1 MFRIQ
6 PGESGPDSPDVDG
19 GLATVPPDDRRIQQ
33 PSQLQAR
40 HTPCAVRL
48 APTFRA
54 AASLLHNVA
63 TMSAQAS
70 ARGRSCF
77 NDAFVW
83 VSSPFILCS
92 PDYLRGW
99 MAMGNIPM
107 NPLSPARAHT
117 CCSGTARMHFALVK
131 GGSTGREQ
139 IFRPSTV
146 RIPKRVCRKF
156 AKKSASFR
164 ACNSPDL

>member
-6 PGESGPDSPDVDG
+6 PGDSGPDSPDVDG

-70 ARGRSCF
+70 ARGRSCS

-83 VSSPFILCS
+83 VSSPLIFVLSRS
-92 PDYLRGW
+92 PEGMDGYGQHTFTTSVARESAHMLFGHCTNALR
-99 MAMGNIPM
+99 
-107 NPLSPARAHT
+107 T
-117 CCSGTARMHFALVK
+117 CE
-131 GGSTGREQ
+131 GR
-139 IFRPSTV
+139 FYG
-146 RIPKRVCRKF
+146 
-156 AKKSASFR
+156 
-164 ACNSPDL
+164 